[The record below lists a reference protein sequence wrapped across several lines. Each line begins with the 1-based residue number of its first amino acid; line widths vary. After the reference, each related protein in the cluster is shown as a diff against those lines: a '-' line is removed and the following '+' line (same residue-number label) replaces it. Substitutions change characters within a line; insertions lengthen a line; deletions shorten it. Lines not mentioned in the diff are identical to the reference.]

1 MRPTEYEMNCFMK
14 FKNDPYGFLS
24 EITVLRCMNVLLK
37 KKTRK
42 LRAEIFYLDAIEIQL
57 MI

>member
-1 MRPTEYEMNCFMK
+1 MNHFMK